1 MAVIPGRDSGGRR
14 RSLDES
20 ARLGSELYARH
31 IQPNLRPEDQGK
43 FAAID
48 VDSGDYELDA
58 DDYTAITRL
67 QTRRPNADVWLEMVG
82 EPTAYRLSRA
92 R

>member
-1 MAVIPGRDSGGRR
+1 MAITHGTDSVGRS

-20 ARLGSELYARH
+20 ARLGSEVYARQV
-31 IQPNLRPEDQGK
+31 QPILRPEDDGK

-48 VDSGDYELDA
+48 VDSGDYEVDV

-67 QTRRPNADVWLEMVG
+67 QARRPNADVWLERVG
-82 EPTAYRLSRA
+82 EPTAYRLSGA
-92 R
+92 W